1 MSRFF
6 TVPDDISWECVG
18 VGSKSAEFVVVYV
31 DGSVLRI
38 VVSKVTDEVVD
49 EFVLFDTDGKKEE
62 ADSSSEKY
70 SYKVSIHFLYV

>member
-1 MSRFF
+1 MS
-6 TVPDDISWECVG
+6 
-18 VGSKSAEFVVVYV
+18 KAAEFVGVYV

-49 EFVLFDTDGKKEE
+49 EFVSFDTDGKKEE

-70 SYKVSIHFLYV
+70 SYKVSIQFLYF